1 MGKAKVIAID
11 GPCGSGKSTVAKDV
25 AARTGAVYVDT
36 GAMYRAI
43 GWYLKDQ
50 GISFEEGDRLNKALE
65 TIKMSYGVSSE
76 ILVTINGK
84 DLTKKIREKQVSQLA
99 SIASKLP
106 SVRTFLLEFQRD
118 FARQNLCVM
127 EGRDIGTV
135 IFPDAFCKI
144 YLEASPE
151 VRARRRLLQ
160 LQTEGSAKDSSL
172 TYDWVLEDI
181 RIRDERDMNREI
193 APLKMAPDSLLLETS
208 TLDKDEVVDTLVAMA
223 KAQAKR
229 FGLEFGNGKV
239 A

>member
-11 GPCGSGKSTVAKDV
+11 GPCGSGKSTVAQDV
-25 AARTGAVYVDT
+25 AARIGAVYVDT

-43 GWYLKDQ
+43 GWYLQEK
-50 GISFEEGDRLNKALE
+50 GVSFEEGDGLQVALK
-65 TIKMSYGVSSE
+65 TIKMSYGVSPE

-135 IFPDAFCKI
+135 IFPDAFCKL
-144 YLEASPE
+144 YFKTSPE
-151 VRARRRLLQ
+151 VRYHHLLLQ
-160 LQTEGSAKDSSL
+160 LKTVGSL
-172 TYDWVLEDI
+172 
-181 RIRDERDMNREI
+181 
-193 APLKMAPDSLLLETS
+193 
-208 TLDKDEVVDTLVAMA
+208 
-223 KAQAKR
+223 
-229 FGLEFGNGKV
+229 
-239 A
+239 

>member
-1 MGKAKVIAID
+1 
-11 GPCGSGKSTVAKDV
+11 
-25 AARTGAVYVDT
+25 
-36 GAMYRAI
+36 
-43 GWYLKDQ
+43 
-50 GISFEEGDRLNKALE
+50 
-65 TIKMSYGVSSE
+65 
-76 ILVTINGK
+76 
-84 DLTKKIREKQVSQLA
+84 
-99 SIASKLP
+99 
-106 SVRTFLLEFQRD
+106 
-118 FARQNLCVM
+118 M